1 MSFKCVLPRKKF
13 FFRKLIS
20 STNFLAGY
28 FSSLHSRQDSG
39 FASDRPSS
47 DIGWR
52 KLSSHLL
59 LFRRA
64 SGDDR
69 KNDLKVRHNPI

>member
-1 MSFKCVLPRKKF
+1 
-13 FFRKLIS
+13 
-20 STNFLAGY
+20 
-28 FSSLHSRQDSG
+28 LHSRQDSG